1 MTFFIKSHQR
11 FGASIV
17 PATQNMQALMV
28 CLFSVILLTG
38 CAPGN
43 AEIARN
49 VQSDLSILDDSIKV
63 SVQNGVVTLRGQVTD
78 ESTKNAA
85 ESVVWGEKGVKS
97 IVNYL
102 TVKKDSLNH
111 Y

>member
-1 MTFFIKSHQR
+1 MTFFIKSHNR
-11 FGASIV
+11 FAAGV
-17 PATQNMQALMV
+17 LPALGTMRVLMV
-28 CLFSVILLTG
+28 CLLSFILLNA

-49 VQSDLSILDDSIKV
+49 IQSDLSILDDSIKV
-63 SVQNGVVTLRGQVTD
+63 SVQNGVVTLRGQVPD

-102 TVKKDSLNH
+102 TIKDSLNH
-111 Y
+111 D

>member
-1 MTFFIKSHQR
+1 MTFFIKSHPRYEACIFQ
-11 FGASIV
+11 AAQI
-17 PATQNMQALMV
+17 MQVLIV
-28 CLFSVILLTG
+28 CLLSFILLTA

-97 IVNYL
+97 IVNHL
-102 TVKKDSLNH
+102 TVKDSLNH
-111 Y
+111 N

>member
-1 MTFFIKSHQR
+1 MTFFIKSHNRVTAGMLQV
-11 FGASIV
+11 SQIV
-17 PATQNMQALMV
+17 WKIML
-28 CLFSVILLTG
+28 CLFSFFLLNA

-49 VQSDLSILDDSIKV
+49 IQSDLSILDDSIKV
-63 SVQNGVVTLRGQVTD
+63 SVQNGVVTLRGQVPD
-78 ESTKNAA
+78 ESTRNAA

-102 TVKKDSLNH
+102 TVRKDSLNR
-111 Y
+111 